1 MLRSLSRSVSIR
13 FSSSGMRLCQF
24 KDTSGAIRLGAQ
36 LSDGTISDVSSIAPD
51 LKSLIDQSAAGLGR
65 VAEAV
70 KAASTGVPIDALNI
84 APAIHNPEKIICV
97 GLNYSDHCTEQNKP
111 IPKEPVIFNKF
122 PSAIIAPGEHIQL
135 PKIGCNTDL
144 EAELAIIIGKS
155 GRHISKDDA
164 MDYVFGYTIA
174 NDVSGR
180 DWQKKRNGGQWLLGK
195 TFDTFCP
202 LGPIVDT
209 GLDPSSLSI
218 KSWID
223 DDLMQDSNTK
233 YLIFNIPF
241 IINWLSQ
248 ICTLK
253 PGDVILTG
261 TPGGVGMHRTPPKFL
276 QAGQTCTVEI
286 EGLGRLVN
294 PVIMEE

>member
-1 MLRSLSRSVSIR
+1 MR
-13 FSSSGMRLCQF
+13 FCQF
-24 KDTSGAIRLGAQ
+24 KQQDQVRLGAQ
-36 LSDGTISDVSSIAPD
+36 LENGSVVDVSHIVPD
-51 LKSLIDQSAAGLGR
+51 MKSLIQGGAQAMS
-65 VAEAV
+65 AV
-70 KAASTGVPIDALNI
+70 KGALGNSASSVPLADLQM

-97 GLNYSDHCTEQNKP
+97 GLNYRDHCEEQDKP
-111 IPKEPVIFNKF
+111 VPKEPVIFNKF
-122 PSAIIAPGEHIQL
+122 PSTLIAAGETIQL

-164 MDYVFGYTIA
+164 MSHVFGYTIA

-180 DWQKKRNGGQWLLGK
+180 DWQKQRNGGQWLLGK

-209 GLDPSSLSI
+209 SLNPSSLSV
-218 KSWID
+218 KSWIN

-233 YLIFNIPF
+233 HLIFDIPF

-253 PGDVILTG
+253 EGDVILTG
-261 TPGGVGMHRTPPKFL
+261 TPGGVGMHRSPPKYL
-276 QAGQTCTVEI
+276 QPGETCTVEI
-286 EGLGRLVN
+286 EGLGRLVS
-294 PVIMEE
+294 PVKMEE

>member
-1 MLRSLSRSVSIR
+1 V
-13 FSSSGMRLCQF
+13 
-24 KDTSGAIRLGAQ
+24 RLGAQ
-36 LSDGTISDVSSIAPD
+36 LENGSVVDVSHIVPD
-51 LKSLIDQSAAGLGR
+51 MKSLIQGGAQAMS
-65 VAEAV
+65 AV
-70 KAASTGVPIDALNI
+70 KGALGNSASSVPLADLQM

-97 GLNYSDHCTEQNKP
+97 GLNYRDHCEEQDKP
-111 IPKEPVIFNKF
+111 VPKEPVIFNKF
-122 PSAIIAPGEHIQL
+122 PSTLIAAGESIQL

-155 GRHISKDDA
+155 GRHISKEDA
-164 MDYVFGYTIA
+164 MSHVFGYTIA

-180 DWQKKRNGGQWLLGK
+180 DWQKQRNGGQWLLGK

-209 GLDPSSLSI
+209 SLNPSSLSV
-218 KSWID
+218 KSWIN

-233 YLIFNIPF
+233 HLIFDIPF

-253 PGDVILTG
+253 EGDVILTG
-261 TPGGVGMHRTPPKFL
+261 TPGGVGMHRSPPKYL
-276 QAGQTCTVEI
+276 QPGETCTVEI
-286 EGLGRLVN
+286 EGLGRLVS
-294 PVIMEE
+294 PVKMEE

>member
-1 MLRSLSRSVSIR
+1 MGTHPIFESDFDCLT
-13 FSSSGMRLCQF
+13 GMKFVQF
-24 KDTSGAIRLGAQ
+24 TNAQGQISLGALNQ
-36 LSDGTISDVSSIAPD
+36 AGKVADLSTVAPD
-51 LKSLIDQSAAGLGR
+51 LKSLIEQGEAGL
-65 VAEAV
+65 AAV
-70 KAASTGVPIDALNI
+70 SKAVSSDSGVDFASLKI
-84 APAIHNPEKIICV
+84 APAIHNPEKVICV

-122 PSAIIAPGEHIQL
+122 PSSIIADGEKIEL

-144 EAELAIIIGKS
+144 EAELAVIIGKS
-155 GRHISKDDA
+155 GKHISKENA
-164 MDYVFGYTIA
+164 MDHVFGYTIA

-209 GLDPSSLSI
+209 GLDPSSVNI

-223 DDLMQDSNTK
+223 DDLMQESNTK
-233 YLIFNIPF
+233 FLIFDIPF

-261 TPGGVGMHRTPPKFL
+261 TPGGVGMHRNPPKFL
-276 QAGQTCTVEI
+276 QEGQTCTVEI
-286 EGLGRLVN
+286 QGLGRLVN
-294 PVIMEE
+294 PVCMEK

>member
-1 MLRSLSRSVSIR
+1 M
-13 FSSSGMRLCQF
+13 CQF
-24 KDTSGAIRLGAQ
+24 KDESGNIRLGAQ
-36 LSDGTISDVSSIAPD
+36 LDNGQITDVSSIAAD
-51 LKSLIDQSAAGLGR
+51 VKTLIAQGNEGLDR
-65 VAEAV
+65 VASAV
-70 KAASTGVPIDALNI
+70 KSASDSVAMESLTI

-122 PSAIIAPGEHIQL
+122 PSAIIAAGEQIQL

-144 EAELAIIIGKS
+144 EAELAIIISKE
-155 GRHISKDDA
+155 GRHVSQEDA

-202 LGPIVDT
+202 LGPIIDT

-261 TPGGVGMHRTPPKFL
+261 TPGGVGLHRTPPKFL
-276 QAGQTCTVEI
+276 QPGQTCTIEI
-286 EGLGRLVN
+286 EGLGRMVN
-294 PVIMEE
+294 PVVMEL

>member
-1 MLRSLSRSVSIR
+1 MFRLIPRIVSQTR
-13 FSSSGMRLCQF
+13 SSSGMRICQF
-24 KDTSGAIRLGAQ
+24 LDNSGKIRLGAENKDGKIVDASSVASDVKSLILLGKEGQ
-36 LSDGTISDVSSIAPD
+36 SQIETIVQSSSDGT
-51 LKSLIDQSAAGLGR
+51 SLDSLT
-65 VAEAV
+65 V
-70 KAASTGVPIDALNI
+70 
-84 APAIHNPEKIICV
+84 APAIHNPEKVICV

-122 PSAIIAPGEHIQL
+122 PSSIISNKEAIQL

-144 EAELAIIIGKS
+144 EAELAIIIGKEA
-155 GRHISKDDA
+155 RHVPKEEA
-164 MDYVFGYTIA
+164 FEYVFGYTIA

-202 LGPIVDT
+202 LGPVIDT
-209 GLDPSSLSI
+209 NLNPASLSI

-223 DDLMQDSNTK
+223 DDLMQESNTK
-233 YLIFNIPF
+233 YLIFDIPF
-241 IINWLSQ
+241 IINWLTQ

-294 PVIMEE
+294 PVVQEQ